1 VNTDQLE
8 KQWIKGVKMKKTGLT
23 IMMLSMCI
31 LMFAAELTIQRERSV
46 LREGPG
52 SWHKVLAELPIGSRV
67 STIDNDTDD
76 TDSDQWIKVQ
86 TGTKTGYISE
96 SSTKKLPP
104 KNNVFAAMAKQK
116 TDVTSS
122 RHGVS
127 AGVKGFGERFS
138 KTFRGDVSFVELAA
152 TYQMDARSYKQFKK
166 ESYKGMNI
174 KKIKNSVVFPK
185 KLPSEYFSFSEEG
198 FGLGV
203 ASAIA
208 SQGLYKDEALHQYI
222 NHLGNQIAEA
232 SNASDIEFK
241 FFVLNLEAANAYACP
256 GGYVFVTKGMI
267 KQCDNEAELAVVLA
281 HEIIHVVFS
290 HGMKELEKR
299 KNKVMADQMFDE
311 MDEEMPTEDE
321 EIALTEKEMEDE
333 AFSMYET
340 IIKGRL
346 DAYEQEADE
355 MGMLLTARAGYNP
368 VVLSSLLNRLN
379 RSSMESNNQHYRK
392 ENIQQ
397 RMVWVDKFIAKN
409 KFPAQL
415 LYNKDRFT
423 SMKARIR

>member
-1 VNTDQLE
+1 
-8 KQWIKGVKMKKTGLT
+8 MKKTVIT
-23 IMMLSMCI
+23 FIMLSLGIMI
-31 LMFAAELTIQRERSV
+31 FASELTIQRERSV

-52 SWHKVLAELPIGSRV
+52 SWHKVLAELPVGTRV
-67 STIDNDTDD
+67 NTLENDTDD
-76 TDSDQWIKVQ
+76 TDSDQWYKVSAL
-86 TGTKTGYISE
+86 GKSGYISE

-104 KNNVFAAMAKQK
+104 KNNVFEAMAKQK
-116 TDVTSS
+116 TNLTSS

-138 KTFRGDVSFVELAA
+138 KTFKGDISFVELAT
-152 TYQMDARSYKQFKK
+152 TYQMDAKQYKQFKK
-166 ESYKGMNI
+166 ESYKGINI
-174 KKIKNSVVFPK
+174 KKIKNTIRFPK

-208 SQGLYKDEALHQYI
+208 SQGLYKDEALHHYI
-222 NHLGNQIAEA
+222 NYLGNQVAEA

-241 FFVLNLEAANAYACP
+241 FFVLNLDAANAYACP
-256 GGYVFVTKGMI
+256 GGYIFVTKGMI
-267 KQCDNEAELAVVLA
+267 KQCENESELAVVLA

-299 KNKVMADQMFDE
+299 KNKVIADQSFDE

-333 AFSMYET
+333 AFTMYEA

-355 MGMLLTARAGYNP
+355 LGMLLSARAGYNP
-368 VVLSSLLNRLN
+368 AVLSSLLNRLI
-379 RSSMESNNQHYRK
+379 RSSVESNNQHYRK

-397 RMVWVDKFIAKN
+397 RLVWVDKFLGKN
-409 KFPAQL
+409 SFPNQMIQS
-415 LYNKDRFT
+415 KDRFT
-423 SMKARIR
+423 SMKGRIR